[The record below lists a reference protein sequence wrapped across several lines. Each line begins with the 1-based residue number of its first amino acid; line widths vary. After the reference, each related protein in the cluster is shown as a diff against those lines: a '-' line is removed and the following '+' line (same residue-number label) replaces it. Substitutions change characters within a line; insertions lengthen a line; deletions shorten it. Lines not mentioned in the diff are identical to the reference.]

1 MAGPMRSFS
10 CDLESDAGKGVEVKR
25 SFIVA
30 IVATLVSA
38 SMPALAWWNTGVV
51 EVVNNSGRQISLVF
65 LESSSSGLFS
75 RVPAPAAP
83 LALVPGAR
91 LSFGGRIV
99 PWCDNINELRT
110 KAIVVSTVALKRV
123 AARELFRICQNY
135 RDDIVYYV
143 RGDASGWQDRVR
155 CASGPF
161 PYITIVVESNG
172 LPLCKG

>member
-1 MAGPMRSFS
+1 M
-10 CDLESDAGKGVEVKR
+10 KR

-51 EVVNNSGRQISLVF
+51 EVVNNSGRQISVVF
-65 LESSSSGLFS
+65 LESSMGLRS
-75 RVPAPAAP
+75 RAPAAP
-83 LALVPGAR
+83 PRLAPGAT

-161 PYITIVVESNG
+161 PYITIVIESNG

>member
-1 MAGPMRSFS
+1 
-10 CDLESDAGKGVEVKR
+10 VKR

-51 EVVNNSGRQISLVF
+51 EVVNNSGRQISVVF
-65 LESSSSGLFS
+65 LESSGLHS
-75 RVPAPAAP
+75 RVPAAP
-83 LALVPGAR
+83 PGLAPGAR